1 MLTKI
6 ALLITLT
13 VNHIYSMSTFNITI
27 RNTIASLIA
36 VCALISLSS
45 ASMAAEVAGDLLH
58 VYGKIHVS
66 IDNSDTDGLN
76 DDTYEDGI
84 SVSSNSSRVG
94 LKGQYQQVIYQ
105 IEQEVR
111 IDDGSKGNFAD
122 RNSFIGL
129 TGGWGSLRA
138 GIHDTPFKSIGS
150 RWGIFGDTV
159 GDRRAI
165 LGAGYQSGN
174 QLNERAK
181 NMIMYQYDLD
191 RTLKVQAMYAVD
203 PEDDGTNAG
212 SVDNNKNEMFGAG
225 VWWNIADFT
234 LSLAYEDWT
243 GHSYIIDGN
252 AYRIAAVWTR
262 SNHRF
267 GAIYED
273 IDPSIVN
280 EFSRE
285 AFGLNW
291 KWRFI
296 EDWDLR
302 LQYLVADNA
311 ANTTE
316 TGGSNIS
323 AGTYYELNDKTKL
336 YLAYTATSND
346 ANAKFPAVDG
356 GHGDEVK
363 TVFGGRPNSLSLG
376 IEFKF

>member
-1 MLTKI
+1 MTRK
-6 ALLITLT
+6 
-13 VNHIYSMSTFNITI
+13 NSFEF
-27 RNTIASLIA
+27 LIA
-36 VCALISLSS
+36 ACVLTSLPSF
-45 ASMAAEVAGDLLH
+45 SMAAEVAGDLLH
-58 VYGKIHVS
+58 VYGKLHVS

-76 DDTYEDGI
+76 DDAYQDGI

-105 IEQEVR
+105 VEQEVR
-111 IDDGSKGNFAD
+111 IDDGSEGKFAD

-129 TGGWGSLRA
+129 TGEWGSLRA

-150 RWGIFGDTV
+150 EWGIFGDTI

-165 LGAGYQSGN
+165 LGAGYRSGN
-174 QLNERAK
+174 QLNERAR
-181 NMIMYQYDLD
+181 NMIMYQYDHD

-212 SVDNNKNEMFGAG
+212 SVDNNKNEMIGAG
-225 VWWNIADFT
+225 IGWQIAEIT

-252 AYRIAAVWTR
+252 AYRIAAVWAG
-262 SNHRF
+262 SSHRF

-285 AFGLNW
+285 AFGVNW
-291 KWRFI
+291 KWHFI
-296 EDWDLR
+296 EGWDLR
-302 LQYLVADNA
+302 LQCLIADNA
-311 ANTTE
+311 ANTTD

-323 AGTYYELNDKTKL
+323 AATYHELNDKTKL
-336 YLAYTATSND
+336 YLAYTATRND
-346 ANAKFPAVDG
+346 TNAKFPAVDG

-363 TVFGGRPNSLSLG
+363 TVFGGRPDSLSLG